1 MYRILLLKI
10 ANLEV
15 KLIDSFAKNI
25 TTSEI
30 AMRKASFETIC
41 KTSKKEDLWFY
52 KQIRQMVS
60 HNLNVFGNPNIV
72 KTKGS

>member
-10 ANLEV
+10 ANFEV

-30 AMRKASFETIC
+30 AMRKASFETIY

-52 KQIRQMVS
+52 KQIRQTVG
-60 HNLNVFGNPNIV
+60 HNLYAFGNLNNLSWI
-72 KTKGS
+72 